1 MAELEENI
9 KRINQKLQQL
19 LKQYQ
24 SLQKENEQKSN
35 EIKALRAT
43 KEEQSKRIDELQQQ
57 VSILKSA
64 AGEMNAT
71 DKKEFEK
78 HINQYIKE
86 IDKCIGLLSE

>member
-1 MAELEENI
+1 MADLEANI
-9 KRINQKLQQL
+9 KRINNKLQQL

-24 SLQKENEQKSN
+24 FAQKENERLNKEIREQKD
-35 EIKALRAT
+35 K
-43 KEEQSKRIDELQQQ
+43 QQQQFQRIDELQQQ

-64 AGEMNAT
+64 AGKMGET

-78 HINQYIKE
+78 RINQYIKE